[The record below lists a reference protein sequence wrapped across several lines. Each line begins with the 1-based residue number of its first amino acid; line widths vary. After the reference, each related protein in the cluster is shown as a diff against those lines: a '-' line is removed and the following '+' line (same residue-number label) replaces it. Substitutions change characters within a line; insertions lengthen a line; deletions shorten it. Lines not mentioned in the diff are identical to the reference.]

1 MPQIRTVTDHYQ
13 CWCVLIEDDRE
24 LPCLDNTSGPDDPFC
39 DTCTDRHP
47 YLGVEVGTRD
57 PRQY

>member
-1 MPQIRTVTDHYQ
+1 
-13 CWCVLIEDDRE
+13 VLIEDDRE